1 MTAQVIELAFECY
14 GDGGAPIVVLH
25 GLLGS
30 SRNWQAVARRLAV
43 RHRVLAFDLR
53 NHGRSPHASRMG
65 YDELVADLSAAI
77 TTRAAAPV
85 HLIGH
90 SLGGKVAM
98 LLAIGCPTLV
108 DSLVVVD
115 IAPVRYPDRHSMII
129 DLMLNAP
136 LASFGSRADA
146 DAWFAGAIPELA
158 LRQFLLTNLER
169 GPDGFA
175 WRPNLPAIAQ
185 ALPELASF
193 PDLPAGAR
201 YSGASLFIG
210 GERSDYRIERD
221 RDAILARFP
230 RASLQLIPHAG
241 HWPHAEQADAFND
254 CLSAFLAT
262 GAN

>member
-1 MTAQVIELAFECY
+1 MTAPVLELAFDRY
-14 GDGGAPIVVLH
+14 GDGGATIVVLH

-30 SRNWQAVARRLAV
+30 SRNWQAVARRLAD

-53 NHGRSPHASRMG
+53 NHGRSPHASSMG
-65 YDELVADLSAAI
+65 FDEMVADLTTAISAQAE
-77 TTRAAAPV
+77 APV

-98 LLAIGCPTLV
+98 LLAMDYSALV
-108 DSLVVVD
+108 ASLVVVD
-115 IAPVRYPDRHSMII
+115 IAPVTYPDRHSMIVE
-129 DLMLNAP
+129 LMRRAP
-136 LASFGSRADA
+136 LDSFGSRADA
-146 DAWFAGAIPELA
+146 DAWFSASIPELA

-193 PDLPAGAR
+193 PELLAGAR
-201 YSGASLFIG
+201 YAGDTVFIG

-230 RASLQLIPHAG
+230 RATMKLIPDAG

-254 CLSAFLAT
+254 CLSGFLAT